1 MTLPTPD
8 EALPDHESRIL
19 WVSSVQGGA
28 STSNRGWN
36 TAITDLM
43 KRSRLRQESRPTSP
57 LRLNVVFHVPGP
69 IARPDYEGVR
79 TGSFSRKRLLLTVQ
93 VALPEQAPNDAYAFL
108 LKMLGEALTAAEE
121 WAIRK
126 GLSVELIHLREIERQ
141 LALEHGANS

>member
-1 MTLPTPD
+1 
-8 EALPDHESRIL
+8 
-19 WVSSVQGGA
+19 
-28 STSNRGWN
+28 
-36 TAITDLM
+36 
-43 KRSRLRQESRPTSP
+43 
-57 LRLNVVFHVPGP
+57 
-69 IARPDYEGVR
+69 
-79 TGSFSRKRLLLTVQ
+79 LLLTVQ